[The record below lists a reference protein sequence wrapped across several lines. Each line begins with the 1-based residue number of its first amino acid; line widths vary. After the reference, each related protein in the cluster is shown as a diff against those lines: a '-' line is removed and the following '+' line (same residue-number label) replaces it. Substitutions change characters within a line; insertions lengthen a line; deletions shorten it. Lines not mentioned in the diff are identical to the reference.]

1 MNLFGFAR
9 KKTPPAT
16 AQTAKDRLQILLA
29 HERSSGT
36 AEADY
41 LPMLQRDIVAA
52 IRKHVPI
59 GDKDVD
65 VRMERG
71 DNMSSLEINID
82 LPTLG
87 EVLTNFALRGDV
99 VAGLAQDRY
108 RRLDRES
115 RAVTDALA
123 VLGTPVTLDGP
134 SAASQAYNDAVSRL
148 TGTQVEMR
156 IQGERRPGLFQRLF
170 GRAS

>member
-1 MNLFGFAR
+1 MNLFGFGR

-29 HERSSGT
+29 HERSSSGS

-82 LPTLG
+82 LP
-87 EVLTNFALRGDV
+87 
-99 VAGLAQDRY
+99 
-108 RRLDRES
+108 
-115 RAVTDALA
+115 AVKA
-123 VLGTPVTLDGP
+123 
-134 SAASQAYNDAVSRL
+134 N
-148 TGTQVEMR
+148 
-156 IQGERRPGLFQRLF
+156 
-170 GRAS
+170 

>member
-1 MNLFGFAR
+1 MNLFGFGR
-9 KKTPPAT
+9 KKHPPAT

-29 HERSSGT
+29 HERSNSGS

-82 LPTLG
+82 LP
-87 EVLTNFALRGDV
+87 
-99 VAGLAQDRY
+99 
-108 RRLDRES
+108 
-115 RAVTDALA
+115 AVKA
-123 VLGTPVTLDGP
+123 
-134 SAASQAYNDAVSRL
+134 N
-148 TGTQVEMR
+148 
-156 IQGERRPGLFQRLF
+156 
-170 GRAS
+170 

>member
-29 HERSSGT
+29 HERSSSGT

-41 LPMLQRDIVAA
+41 LPMLQRDIIAA

-82 LPTLG
+82 LP
-87 EVLTNFALRGDV
+87 
-99 VAGLAQDRY
+99 
-108 RRLDRES
+108 
-115 RAVTDALA
+115 AVK
-123 VLGTPVTLDGP
+123 
-134 SAASQAYNDAVSRL
+134 SN
-148 TGTQVEMR
+148 
-156 IQGERRPGLFQRLF
+156 
-170 GRAS
+170 

>member
-9 KKTPPAT
+9 KKHPPKS

-29 HERSSGT
+29 HERSSSGS

-59 GDKDVD
+59 SDKDVD

-82 LPTLG
+82 LPA
-87 EVLTNFALRGDV
+87 VK
-99 VAGLAQDRY
+99 AG
-108 RRLDRES
+108 
-115 RAVTDALA
+115 
-123 VLGTPVTLDGP
+123 
-134 SAASQAYNDAVSRL
+134 
-148 TGTQVEMR
+148 
-156 IQGERRPGLFQRLF
+156 
-170 GRAS
+170 

>member
-9 KKTPPAT
+9 KKHPTKS

-29 HERSSGT
+29 HERSSSGA

-59 GDKDVD
+59 GDKDVE

-71 DNMSSLEINID
+71 DQMSSLEINIE
-82 LPTLG
+82 LPQ
-87 EVLTNFALRGDV
+87 A
-99 VAGLAQDRY
+99 
-108 RRLDRES
+108 
-115 RAVTDALA
+115 
-123 VLGTPVTLDGP
+123 
-134 SAASQAYNDAVSRL
+134 AASK
-148 TGTQVEMR
+148 
-156 IQGERRPGLFQRLF
+156 
-170 GRAS
+170 AS

>member
-9 KKTPPAT
+9 KKTLPAT

-29 HERSSGT
+29 HERSSSGT

-82 LPTLG
+82 LP
-87 EVLTNFALRGDV
+87 
-99 VAGLAQDRY
+99 
-108 RRLDRES
+108 
-115 RAVTDALA
+115 AVK
-123 VLGTPVTLDGP
+123 
-134 SAASQAYNDAVSRL
+134 SN
-148 TGTQVEMR
+148 
-156 IQGERRPGLFQRLF
+156 
-170 GRAS
+170 